1 MSSTVQT
8 RQAPEAIYTQP
19 TYQPGLTQGFGP
31 SVAAI
36 GTPGP
41 GGPIPDPRRFLLA
54 LYPGPVYGRVGRLS
68 CLRAF
73 GPTVGVYR
81 PWPPIA
87 PWNNAW
93 APGQISLT
101 VPGWYKPPPTAN
113 DGF

>member
-1 MSSTVQT
+1 VARTRPVANAALLTV
-8 RQAPEAIYTQP
+8 QP
-19 TYQPGLTQGFGP
+19 TYIPGVTWGLGNQGA
-31 SVAAI
+31 SYV
-36 GTPGP
+36 PGP
-41 GGPIPDPRRFLLA
+41 GGPIPDPRRFLKA
-54 LYPGPVYGRVGRLS
+54 LYPGPVYGRVGALS

-73 GPTVGVYR
+73 GPPVGVYR

-93 APGQISLT
+93 APGWVNPT